1 MYTYALN
8 VTAGHISGATNTPV
22 EEWDDDDAVE
32 YAVSTHMAEK
42 ISLVVFHCMYSQMR
56 GPFCANR

>member
-32 YAVSTHMAEK
+32 CAVSTHMAEK